1 MHLEN
6 QSALQTVSQ
15 QAVADADHGNFD
27 DIRGGALNRGIHRD
41 TLTERAHIEVLALQ
55 LGQRAAAAKQRGNIA
70 LLPAG
75 LLDVLHIFLHARIGV
90 KVGFDKLARL
100 FARHADILRE
110 REIRDAVHDAEVD
123 RLARGAHLRR
133 DLLKR
138 HMVDLGSRCGVN
150 ILPVLEG
157 FDHVLVLRDMREH
170 AQFDLR
176 IIRVNQ
182 DVIFVRCDKHAAQF
196 AAKLGADRNILQ
208 VRFGRGQA
216 SGGGH
221 GLLKMR
227 VNASVRR
234 TDDLEKSLNV
244 GAFQLGQLA
253 VLEDARHDRVVLR
266 DTLKHLNVGG
276 IACFC
281 LFRSLQ
287 AEFLEQH
294 LAQLLGTVDVEL
306 AVRVM
311 INLLGQVADTHI
323 QLVTEGTQLIRLDRT
338 ARRFHLSQHAQERQL
353 DFVVQLS
360 HAELLNPVSRLGVNG
375 AQRTDMLRHGLLSV
389 LLTAEQRNRRRIVQI
404 QLRQLGIAV
413 RKRKPRQVVAGLGRV
428 EQIRR
433 DGGVEHDALRVHTA
447 LQQCPHG
454 GLRIV
459 QHERQRAVE
468 QAAQNVVPRVT
479 ERLREQDVRRVAVQQ
494 ANCT

>member
-1 MHLEN
+1 
-6 QSALQTVSQ
+6 
-15 QAVADADHGNFD
+15 
-27 DIRGGALNRGIHRD
+27 
-41 TLTERAHIEVLALQ
+41 
-55 LGQRAAAAKQRGNIA
+55 
-70 LLPAG
+70 
-75 LLDVLHIFLHARIGV
+75 
-90 KVGFDKLARL
+90 
-100 FARHADILRE
+100 
-110 REIRDAVHDAEVD
+110 
-123 RLARGAHLRR
+123 
-133 DLLKR
+133 
-138 HMVDLGSRCGVN
+138 MVDLGSRCGVN

-157 FDHVLVLRDMREH
+157 FDHVLVLRDMCEH

-208 VRFGRGQA
+208 VRVGRGQT

-227 VNASVRR
+227 VNTSVHRA
-234 TDDLEKSLNV
+234 DDLEKSLNV

-281 LFRSLQ
+281 LFRSVQ

-294 LAQLLGTVDVEL
+294 LTQLLGAVDVEL

-311 INLLGQVADTHI
+311 INLLGQVADTNI

-338 ARRFHLSQHAQERQL
+338 ARRFHLSQHAQERQF

-360 HAELLNPVSRLGVNG
+360 HAKLLNPVSRLGVNG
-375 AQRTDMLRHGLLSV
+375 AQRADMLRHGLLGV

-404 QLRQLGIAV
+404 QLGQLGIAV
-413 RKRKPRQVVAGLGRV
+413 RKRKPRQIVAGLGRV
-428 EQIRR
+428 EQVRR
-433 DGGVEHDALRVHTA
+433 DGGVKHDALRVHAA